1 MKSAIHALLLA
12 LLGLALSP
20 AHAAGELDI
29 ERLAT
34 CQDSWLDWKNDP
46 ARGAKMGESL
56 RANYVQKESDNG
68 RYFAPK
74 TPKTLL
80 GFPLTQL
87 YPDSIG
93 MAVGFSAVVS
103 GSFDAT
109 RRSVEKIAGKPLK
122 DCESGE
128 GMKTCQLELAPKK
141 TILILGTGK
150 GDKTTLVGCAYYYE
164 K

>member
-1 MKSAIHALLLA
+1 MKSALPALLLI
-12 LLGLALSP
+12 LLGLTLSP
-20 AHAAGELDI
+20 AHAAGELDL

-34 CQDSWLDWKNDP
+34 CQDSWLDWKSDQVRV
-46 ARGAKMGESL
+46 ARMGESL
-56 RANYVQKESDNG
+56 HANYVQKEDDNG

-74 TPKTLL
+74 APTTLL
-80 GFPLTQL
+80 GFPLTRL

-93 MAVGFSAVVS
+93 MAVGFSAVVT

-109 RRSVEKIAGKPLK
+109 RRGVEKIAGKPLK

-150 GDKTTLVGCAYYYE
+150 DDKTTLVGCAYYYE